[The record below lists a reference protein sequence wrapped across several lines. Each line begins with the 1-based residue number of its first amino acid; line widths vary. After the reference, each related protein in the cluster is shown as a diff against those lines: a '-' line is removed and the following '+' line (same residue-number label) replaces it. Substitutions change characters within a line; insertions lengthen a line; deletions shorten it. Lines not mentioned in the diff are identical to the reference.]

1 MTRFSVPAMLALLV
15 ASSVSLAEPS
25 KPAAT
30 EPAPARKPV
39 YAFSV
44 VPVVAGVNVLTEGN
58 DFHIQPRG
66 NVGVIEQSGG
76 FVLIDSGGSPA
87 GADEVIAFLKTQA
100 KKPVV
105 AIVLTHW
112 HGDHTLGVSRLLE
125 AWPQARV
132 ISTPSTRD
140 VLRSPKADTFM
151 PGDDPKA
158 NAAYMENTKAG
169 VDFLRKASTDEK
181 LSAVDRAGFD
191 IAAAE
196 YEQFA
201 REMSVAHRV
210 VPTEVFEDELVLAD
224 TDAPVEIHFFG
235 RANTAGD
242 AIAWLPKQNVV
253 FTGDVVVSPIPYG
266 FNAYPGEWIGVLKK
280 IVALEPAVLVP
291 GHGNPMRDSGYARRL
306 VEMLETVRSQ
316 VGRLAED
323 KSVTN
328 DNVGK
333 QLDLDA
339 ARKAWTGDD
348 AWLQRWF
355 RNYWLNPIGS
365 SALREAR
372 GEPVVQGAS

>member
-1 MTRFSVPAMLALLV
+1 
-15 ASSVSLAEPS
+15 
-25 KPAAT
+25 
-30 EPAPARKPV
+30 
-39 YAFSV
+39 
-44 VPVVAGVNVLTEGN
+44 
-58 DFHIQPRG
+58 
-66 NVGVIEQSGG
+66 
-76 FVLIDSGGSPA
+76 
-87 GADEVIAFLKTQA
+87 
-100 KKPVV
+100 
-105 AIVLTHW
+105 
-112 HGDHTLGVSRLLE
+112 
-125 AWPQARV
+125 
-132 ISTPSTRD
+132 
-140 VLRSPKADTFM
+140 M

-158 NAAYMENTKAG
+158 NATYMENTRAG

-181 LSAVDRAGFD
+181 LSAVDRAGFGV
-191 IAAAE
+191 AAAE

-210 VPTEVFEDELVLAD
+210 VPTEVFEDKFVLAD

-253 FTGDVVVSPIPYG
+253 FTGDVVVAPIPYG
-266 FNAYPGEWIGVLKK
+266 FNAYPGEWIGVLNK
-280 IVALEPAVLVP
+280 ILALKPAVLVP
-291 GHGNPMRDSGYARRL
+291 GHGNPMRDAGYAQRL

-316 VGRLAED
+316 VARLAED